1 VKTEYRLTA
10 ATQRGEGEQTMI
22 VEYIRY
28 KIDEPRRADFEK
40 AYQDAGKALDASRH
54 CHAYELTH
62 CTEAAES
69 YILRIEWDSED
80 GHVKGFRSSPEF
92 KTFFAAIQP
101 YVKDI
106 EEMRHYQLTSVKN
119 RK

>member
-1 VKTEYRLTA
+1 
-10 ATQRGEGEQTMI
+10 MI

-28 KIDEPRRADFEK
+28 KIDEPRRVDFEK
-40 AYQDAGKALDASRH
+40 AHQDAGAALDVSSH

-69 YILRIEWDSED
+69 YILRIEWDSEE
-80 GHVKGFRSSPEF
+80 GHLKGFRASPEF
-92 KTFFAAIQP
+92 KPVFAAIQL

>member
-1 VKTEYRLTA
+1 
-10 ATQRGEGEQTMI
+10 MI

-28 KIDEPRRADFEK
+28 KIDEGRSTVFEK
-40 AYQDAGKALDASRH
+40 AYEQASKSLTASNH
-54 CHAYELTH
+54 CLAYELSR
-62 CTEAAES
+62 CTEDS
-69 YILRIEWDSED
+69 KQYILRIEWDSAD
-80 GHVKGFRSSPEF
+80 GHMKGFRSSAEF

-106 EEMRHYQLTSVKN
+106 EEMHHYQLTAVKG

>member
-1 VKTEYRLTA
+1 
-10 ATQRGEGEQTMI
+10 MI

-28 KIDEPRRADFEK
+28 KIDEPRRAGFEK
-40 AYQDAGKALDASRH
+40 AYQDAGAALDVSSH

-62 CTEAAES
+62 CTEASES
-69 YILRIEWDSED
+69 YILRIEWDSEE
-80 GHVKGFRSSPEF
+80 GHLKRFRASPEF
-92 KTFFAAIQP
+92 KPFFAAIQP

-106 EEMRHYQLTSVKN
+106 EEMRHYQLTSVRN